1 MCCFSLLLQ
10 RAEQTEEKEN
20 FVRRGLKNMK
30 KNWHTLFLICYITLF
45 FIIPTTTTFRTS
57 HTKTHKNTHT
67 HTVVVVV

>member
-20 FVRRGLKNMK
+20 FVRWKKNMK
-30 KNWHTLFLICYITLF
+30 KNWHTLFFICYITLF

-67 HTVVVVV
+67 VVVV